1 MSTIAWPATL
11 QAPTTVTWGVKAN
24 TQIMV
29 SPLNG
34 TVQTLELPGA
44 RWTVQMAFPPMA
56 EADAGPFQAWIMQLR
71 GQANRAA
78 LFNHARPIPRGT
90 AGGTPL
96 VNGGSQT
103 GATLVTDGWSPGAT
117 LLAGDFLGCNGQLHM
132 SVVDAAAD
140 GSGNMTITLEP
151 PMRNSP
157 ADNAPIT
164 INKPTAL
171 FILQEPE
178 TRWTTRPGKHTDI
191 DLAFV
196 EAFV

>member
-1 MSTIAWPATL
+1 MSTISWPAAL

-44 RWTVQMAFPPMA
+44 RWAVQMAFPAMA
-56 EADAGPFQAWIMQLR
+56 EAEAGPFQAYVMKLR

-78 LFNHARPIPRGT
+78 LYNHARNIPRGT

-103 GATLVTDGWSPGAT
+103 GASLITDGWSAGAT
-117 LLAGDFLGCNGQLHM
+117 LLQGDFFSVNGELKM
-132 SVVDAAAD
+132 ATADCTAD
-140 GSGNMTITLEP
+140 GSGNMTITFEP
-151 PMRNSP
+151 PLRASP
-157 ADNAPIT
+157 ANNAALT
-164 INKPTAL
+164 TTKPTAL

-178 TRWTTRPGKHTDI
+178 TRWTTRPGKYTNI

>member
-1 MSTIAWPATL
+1 MSTISWPAAL
-11 QAPTTVTWGVKAN
+11 QAPVTVTWGVKAN

-44 RWTVQMAFPPMA
+44 RWTVQMAFPTMSDALAA
-56 EADAGPFQAWIMQLR
+56 EMQAYVMKLR

-78 LFNHARPIPRGT
+78 LYNHARQIPRGT

-103 GATLVTDGWSPGAT
+103 GASLITDGWSAGAT
-117 LLAGDFLGCNGQLHM
+117 LLQGDFFSVNGELKM
-132 SVVDAAAD
+132 ATADCTAD
-140 GSGNMTITLEP
+140 GSGNMTITFEP
-151 PMRNSP
+151 PLRASP
-157 ADNAPIT
+157 ADNAALT
-164 INKPTAL
+164 TTKPTAL

-178 TRWTTRPGKHTDI
+178 TRWTTRPGKFTDI